1 MCSSGGVYNGIILGH
16 NTIPDAL
23 SLAQTVGIVG
33 TMVLTLYFSKRQI
46 QALSSDQET
55 RVLNDL
61 DEKFHNMAMLAM
73 EDPSIASVI
82 DTREYAHKRETAFSF
97 YILWMCAHAYA
108 MRQRKVLDD
117 NEWSGWL
124 QWMRNCFQ
132 RGTIG
137 EIWKQV
143 EPDGWFNPAF
153 QRFLNAEIIGRRP

>member
-1 MCSSGGVYNGIILGH
+1 MVLIGLSD
-16 NTIPDAL
+16 TL
-23 SLAQTVGIVG
+23 SLAQSIGIVG

-46 QALSSDQET
+46 RALSSDQET

-73 EDPSIASVI
+73 EDPSIIQVI
-82 DTREYAHKRETAFSF
+82 DTRDYVNKNPNKREVAFAF

-108 MRQRKVLDD
+108 MRQRKVLYD
-117 NEWSGWL
+117 NEWAGWL

-137 EIWKQV
+137 EIWKRIESDQ
-143 EPDGWFNPAF
+143 WFNPAF
-153 QRFLNAEIIGRRP
+153 QKFINTEIVLRK

>member
-1 MCSSGGVYNGIILGH
+1 MVLIGFSD
-16 NTIPDAL
+16 TL
-23 SLAQTVGIVG
+23 SLAQSIGIVEI
-33 TMVLTLYFSKRQI
+33 R
-46 QALSSDQET
+46 APSSDQET

-73 EDPSIASVI
+73 EDPSIIQVI
-82 DTREYAHKRETAFSF
+82 DTRDYVNKNPNKREVAFAF

-132 RGTIG
+132 RGTLG
-137 EIWKQV
+137 SIWKQI
-143 EPDGWFNPAF
+143 ESDRWFNPAF
-153 QRFLNAEIIGRRP
+153 QNFVKAEIVLR

>member
-1 MCSSGGVYNGIILGH
+1 MMVLIGFSD
-16 NTIPDAL
+16 TL
-23 SLAQTVGIVG
+23 SLAQSIGIVG

-46 QALSSDQET
+46 HALSIDQET

-61 DEKFHNMAMLAM
+61 DEKFHNLAMLAM
-73 EDPSIASVI
+73 EDPSIIRVMDNRTSTV
-82 DTREYAHKRETAFSF
+82 DYPDKKDVAFSF

-137 EIWKQV
+137 EIWKQI
-143 EPDGWFNPAF
+143 ESDKMFNPAF
-153 QRFLNAEIIGRRP
+153 QQFINKEIVATANQ

>member
-1 MCSSGGVYNGIILGH
+1 MVSGIGFSEV
-16 NTIPDAL
+16 L
-23 SLAQTVGIVG
+23 SLAQTIGIVG

-46 QALSSDQET
+46 QALSMDQET

-73 EDPSIASVI
+73 EDPSIIQVI
-82 DTREYAHKRETAFSF
+82 DTRDYVNKNLNKREVAFAF

-117 NEWSGWL
+117 NEWAGWL

-132 RGTIG
+132 I
-137 EIWKQV
+137 
-143 EPDGWFNPAF
+143 
-153 QRFLNAEIIGRRP
+153 

>member
-1 MCSSGGVYNGIILGH
+1 MMVLIGFSD
-16 NTIPDAL
+16 TL
-23 SLAQTVGIVG
+23 SLAQSIGIVG

-46 QALSSDQET
+46 HALSIDQET

-61 DEKFHNMAMLAM
+61 DEKFHSMAMLAM
-73 EDPSIASVI
+73 EDPSIARVI
-82 DTREYAHKRETAFSF
+82 DTRDYANKRETAFSF

-137 EIWKQV
+137 EIWKQI
-143 EPDGWFNPAF
+143 ESDKMFNPAF
-153 QRFLNAEIIGRRP
+153 QQFI

>member
-1 MCSSGGVYNGIILGH
+1 MVLIGLSE
-16 NTIPDAL
+16 TL
-23 SLAQTVGIVG
+23 SLVQSIGIVG
-33 TMVLTLYFSKRQI
+33 TMVLTLYFYKRHI
-46 QALSSDQET
+46 QALSSDTET

-73 EDPSIASVI
+73 EDPSIVRVI
-82 DTREYAHKRETAFSF
+82 DTVAYPNKKEVAFSF

-132 RGTIG
+132 KGAIG
-137 EIWKQV
+137 SIWKQI
-143 EPDGWFNPAF
+143 ESDRWFNPAF
-153 QRFLNAEIIGRRP
+153 QNFINAEIVSTK

>member
-1 MCSSGGVYNGIILGH
+1 MDY
-16 NTIPDAL
+16 
-23 SLAQTVGIVG
+23 GIVG

-73 EDPSIASVI
+73 DDPSAAKVI
-82 DTREYAHKRETAFSF
+82 DTRDYANKREKAFSF
-97 YILWMCAHAYA
+97 CFLWMCAHAFA

-117 NEWSGWL
+117 NEWADWL
-124 QWMRNCFQ
+124 QWVKNCFQ
-132 RGTIG
+132 REITS
-137 EIWKQV
+137 EIWKQI

-153 QRFLNAEIIGRRP
+153 QKFVNTEIVPMK